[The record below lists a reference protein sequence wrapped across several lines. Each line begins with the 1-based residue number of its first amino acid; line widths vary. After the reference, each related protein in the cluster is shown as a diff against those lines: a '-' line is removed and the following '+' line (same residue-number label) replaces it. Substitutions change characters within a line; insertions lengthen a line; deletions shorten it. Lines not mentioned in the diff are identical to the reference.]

1 MTDYKVRLV
10 AGRYCLA
17 ETKNNWI
24 VGCGYNPDRPEG
36 QQWEQGKY
44 FSKANGLMGVLGL
57 YGAVEYMYSRLDKNY
72 IARERL
78 IELATRFK
86 DCANGDEDLDYVK
99 DDMED
104 NELKFFEM
112 DKKTTEDMEI
122 DDDILLEEDDL

>member
-1 MTDYKVRLV
+1 MADYKVRLV
-10 AGRYCLA
+10 TGRYCLA

-72 IARERL
+72 IPRERL

-86 DCANGDEDLDYVK
+86 DCANGDEDMENVI

-104 NELKFFEM
+104 YELDFFGIER
-112 DKKTTEDMEI
+112 
-122 DDDILLEEDDL
+122 EE

>member
-1 MTDYKVRLV
+1 MADYKVRLV
-10 AGRYCLA
+10 TGRYCLA
-17 ETKNNWI
+17 EIKNNWI

-36 QQWEQGKY
+36 QQWEQGRY

-72 IARERL
+72 ITRERL

-86 DCANGDEDLDYVK
+86 DCANGDEDLEYVK

-112 DKKTTEDMEI
+112 D
-122 DDDILLEEDDL
+122 EEN